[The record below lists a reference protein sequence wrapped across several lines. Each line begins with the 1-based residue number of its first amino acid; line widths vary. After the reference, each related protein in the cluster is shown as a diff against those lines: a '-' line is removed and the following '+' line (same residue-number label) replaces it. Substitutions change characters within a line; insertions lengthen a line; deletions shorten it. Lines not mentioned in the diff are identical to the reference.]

1 MRGRMQVMQGDFQG
15 PAYPA
20 FCKGSLHYF
29 RVRGGRVRS
38 SKGNTI
44 IKMGTS
50 TVDCT
55 VDFVGIA

>member
-1 MRGRMQVMQGDFQG
+1 MQVMQGDFQG